1 MAPSSPRPRNTKR
14 TSVHFSIQHST
25 DSLYETPEEEFYGP
39 YAHIRR
45 ELDYE
50 YHKNYTKQRQWLQ
63 DSIIDKLLNEIVTG
77 DHHEQEKISLLKE
90 APSNIH
96 ANSSSVQNLCSVP
109 VNPWLIYVAGTEKS
123 NRSFTVKCLLEDTC
137 YWCNDSHDDYN
148 NDDDNCNDNDNNK
161 ESVAPVIKLPRFP
174 ILGFVLVDSREIRS
188 LLPEYQCYSQQL
200 GQELAT
206 NLTKHETG
214 YISEILTRAAL
225 QVGTNVLVYGGL
237 RDSEWYKHYFTSLQK
252 SFHNLKIAVL
262 HIVGPLEDTTSDGQI
277 RISKAV
283 EELVPNIHFS
293 CKLKSGM
300 KSEDIQILSD
310 GIIWSSFQAQFLQ
323 ERAFVAETIHKFKVK
338 HRGEFGFIKEFSSL
352 LSTEDNYQSSSMFFY
367 GPYAH
372 IRERLDYSY
381 HKNYKRER
389 QMLQDA
395 IINEIMSKAKVVD
408 ANSGEVCTTP
418 TEPFLVFTAGAMGAG
433 KSYTLNK
440 LHEKGR
446 FPLQAF
452 VVVDPDEIRQSFPE
466 YSLYVLQNPLKA
478 GEMTRKEAGYIVEIL
493 TFAALQAGKNALVDG
508 SLRDWQWYSSYFDRL
523 RNEYPTLKIALLH
536 IVAPKEA
543 IFARA
548 KARGEETGRL
558 IPEET
563 LKAALEQV
571 PKSVEILRKKVD
583 YYCELNNAPGLE
595 DIEIVTND
603 LDWEAFKTTW
613 QQTCAWIPKVKNNAK
628 KIRVA
633 SDALSL

>member
-1 MAPSSPRPRNTKR
+1 MAPSPRPRHPKR
-14 TSVHFSIQHST
+14 TSVHFSVHHST
-25 DSLYETPEEEFYGP
+25 HSLYETSEEEFYGP

-45 ELDYE
+45 DLDYQ

-77 DHHEQEKISLLKE
+77 DQHDDQTVADKQKSLLLKE
-90 APSNIH
+90 SSLD
-96 ANSSSVQNLCSVP
+96 ANSPSAQKLCCVP
-109 VNPWLIYVAGTEKS
+109 VDPWLIYVAGTEKS
-123 NRSFTVKCLLEDTC
+123 NRSFTIKCLLENTSDDSPS
-137 YWCNDSHDDYN
+137 NDAAETDSAASSADAAAN
-148 NDDDNCNDNDNNK
+148 RRM
-161 ESVAPVIKLPRFP
+161 PRFP

-188 LLPEYQCYSQQL
+188 LLPEYQCYSQSI
-200 GQELAT
+200 GQELAA
-206 NLTKHETG
+206 NLTKCETG

-225 QVGTNVLVYGGL
+225 QAGTNVLVYGGL
-237 RDSEWYKHYFTSLQK
+237 RDSEWYKHYFTSLK
-252 SFHNLKIAVL
+252 RSFHNLKIAVL
-262 HIVGPLEDTTSDGQI
+262 HIVGPHEKSEPECQ

-283 EELVPNIHFS
+283 KELMPNVHFGCMIQS
-293 CKLKSGM
+293 GPKSG
-300 KSEDIQILSD
+300 DIRLLSQ
-310 GIIWSSFQAQFLQ
+310 GITWSSFQTTFLQ
-323 ERAFVAETIHKFKVK
+323 QRAFVTEVIHKLKVK
-338 HRGEFGFIKEFSSL
+338 HRGELGFIKEFSSQ

-372 IRERLDYSY
+372 IREKLDYSY

-395 IINEIMSKAKVVD
+395 IINEIMNKAKVVD

-446 FPLQAF
+446 FPLLAF
-452 VVVDPDEIRQSFPE
+452 VVVDPDEIRQCFPE
-466 YSLYVLQNPLKA
+466 YSLYISQNPLKA

-493 TFAALQAGKNALVDG
+493 TLAALQAGKNALVDG
-508 SLRDWQWYSSYFDRL
+508 SLRDWEWYSSYFDRL
-523 RNEYPTLKIALLH
+523 RNQYPTLKIALLH

-548 KARGEETGRL
+548 KARGDETGRY

-563 LKAALEQV
+563 LQLALEQV
-571 PKSVEILRKKVD
+571 PKSVEILRNKVD
-583 YYCELNNAPGLE
+583 YYCKLNNAPDLD
-595 DIEIVTND
+595 DIEILTRG
-603 LDWEAFKTTW
+603 LDWEGFKRTW

-633 SDALSL
+633 SDTLSA

>member
-1 MAPSSPRPRNTKR
+1 MAPSSPRPRHPKQ
-14 TSVHFSIQHST
+14 TSVHFSFQHST
-25 DSLYETPEEEFYGP
+25 DSLYQTPEEEFYGP

-45 ELDYE
+45 DLDYK

-77 DHHEQEKISLLKE
+77 DHPNDDDDDDDDDDKGNRSHFNEQV
-90 APSNIH
+90 APMH
-96 ANSSSVQNLCSVP
+96 ANSPPCRAQHLCSVP

-123 NRSFTVKCLLEDTC
+123 NRSFTIKCLLEDTSTC
-137 YWCNDSHDDYN
+137 CSSTTICCHG
-148 NDDDNCNDNDNNK
+148 DNSDKSDAI
-161 ESVAPVIKLPRFP
+161 EEQSGRRLPRLP

-200 GQELAT
+200 GQELAA
-206 NLTKHETG
+206 NLTKSETG

-225 QVGTNVLVYGGL
+225 QSGTNVLVYGGL
-237 RDSEWYKHYFTSLQK
+237 RDSEWYKHYFTSLKK

-262 HIVGPLEDTTSDGQI
+262 HIVSLLEQSTLECQ

-283 EELVPNIHFS
+283 EELMPNIHF
-293 CKLKSGM
+293 CCTLKSGT
-300 KSEDIQILSD
+300 KSQDIQILSD
-310 GIIWSSFQAQFLQ
+310 NITWSTFQAQFMQ
-323 ERAFVAETIHKFKVK
+323 ERAFVAETIHKLKVK
-338 HRGEFGFIKEFSSL
+338 HRGELGFIKEFSSQ
-352 LSTEDNYQSSSMFFY
+352 LSTEENYQSSSMFFY

-395 IINEIMSKAKVVD
+395 IINEIMNKAKVVD

-433 KSYTLNK
+433 KSFTLNK
-440 LHEKGR
+440 LHEKER
-446 FPLQAF
+446 FPLSAF

-466 YSLYVLQNPLKA
+466 YSLYVSQNPLKA

-493 TFAALQAGKNALVDG
+493 TLAALQAGKNALVDG
-508 SLRDWQWYSSYFDRL
+508 SLRDWEWYSSYFDRL
-523 RNEYPTLKIALLH
+523 RKEYPTLKIALLH

-548 KARGEETGRL
+548 K
-558 IPEET
+558 
-563 LKAALEQV
+563 V
-571 PKSVEILRKKVD
+571 
-583 YYCELNNAPGLE
+583 
-595 DIEIVTND
+595 
-603 LDWEAFKTTW
+603 
-613 QQTCAWIPKVKNNAK
+613 
-628 KIRVA
+628 
-633 SDALSL
+633 